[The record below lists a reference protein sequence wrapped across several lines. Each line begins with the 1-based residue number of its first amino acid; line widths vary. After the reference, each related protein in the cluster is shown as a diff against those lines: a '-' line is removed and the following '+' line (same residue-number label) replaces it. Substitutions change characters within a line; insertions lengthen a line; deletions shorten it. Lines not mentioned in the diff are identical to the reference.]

1 MDEDLGIR
9 KGVSLNQKK
18 ESQVLLLSMHRPYRE
33 VEKVYEPLRGFR
45 VSKNTVQRRVQ
56 AVGEEVKVSQPEVQV
71 REGVGKNKQ
80 LEGSLLKSSVGSNFK
95 ISDELTPKNGT
106 HPILPST

>member
-1 MDEDLGIR
+1 MWETEQELVDEMVKVYR
-9 KGVSLNQKK
+9 K
-18 ESQVLLLSMHRPYRE
+18 E
-33 VEKVYEPLRGFR
+33 VE
-45 VSKNTVQRRVQ
+45 S
-56 AVGEEVKVSQPEVQV
+56 AVKKINAGEVKRLSDMEEEVKVSQPEVQV

>member
-1 MDEDLGIR
+1 MGETEQELVDEMVKVYR
-9 KGVSLNQKK
+9 K
-18 ESQVLLLSMHRPYRE
+18 E
-33 VEKVYEPLRGFR
+33 VE
-45 VSKNTVQRRVQ
+45 S
-56 AVGEEVKVSQPEVQV
+56 AVKKINAGEVKRLSDMEEEVKVSQPEVQV

-80 LEGSLLKSSVGSNFK
+80 LEGSLFKSSVGSNFK